1 MTLVTG
7 AWQDCAVMT
16 PHLDAFLEMLSAE
29 RGAAKNTLDAYRR
42 DLADAQGFLTAR
54 GASLNAAKAEDL
66 QAYARDLAARGMSP
80 ATAQRRR
87 SALRQF
93 YRFLLEDGA
102 RTDDPSS
109 LLEAPKKGRGL
120 PKAPR
125 EDAVEALFAAAAA
138 LLGPQGAR
146 TRCLLELIYGAGL
159 RVSELVGLPLSA
171 LPREGEG
178 ALRVKG
184 KGGKERLIPLGG
196 AARRAAEEYRAV
208 RETFLPQGDT
218 RAAARAA
225 SYLFPSDAKEGH
237 LTRRRFAQILD
248 ELALK
253 AGLDPQSLSPHA
265 LRHAFATHLLQR
277 GADLR
282 AVQKLLGH
290 ADIAT
295 TQIYTHV
302 LDETL
307 RELVESAHPLAR
319 KP

>member
-1 MTLVTG
+1 MEAAFPHGEARGHGGWCRRMADTG
-7 AWQDCAVMT
+7 AVT

-29 RGAAKNTLDAYRR
+29 RGAARNTLDAYRR
-42 DLADAQGFLTAR
+42 DLADASGFVAAR
-54 GASLNAAKAEDL
+54 GRALPEASADDL
-66 QAYARDLAARGMSP
+66 QSYARDLAARGLSA

-87 SALRQF
+87 SALRQYF
-93 YRFLLEDGA
+93 RFLLEEGA

-109 LLEAPKKGRGL
+109 LLEAPRKGRSL

-125 EDAVEALFAAAAA
+125 EEAVEALFAAAAA
-138 LLGPQGAR
+138 LVGPQGAR

-159 RVSELVGLPLSA
+159 RVSELVGLPLAA

-196 AARRAAEEYRAV
+196 AARRALAAYLPL
-208 RETFLPQGDT
+208 REGFLPKGSPK
-218 RAAARAA
+218 AAARAA
-225 SYLFPSDAKEGH
+225 PYLFPSDGAQGH

-248 ELALK
+248 TLALD
-253 AGLDPQSLSPHA
+253 AGLDPASLSPHA

-282 AVQKLLGH
+282 AVQTLLGH

-295 TQIYTHV
+295 TQ
-302 LDETL
+302 D
-307 RELVESAHPLAR
+307 R
-319 KP
+319 KSVV

>member
-1 MTLVTG
+1 
-7 AWQDCAVMT
+7 MT

-29 RGAAKNTLDAYRR
+29 RGAARNTLDAYAR
-42 DLADAQGFLTAR
+42 DLADASGFL
-54 GASLNAAKAEDL
+54 AALGRTLGEAQAEDL
-66 QAYARDLAARGMSP
+66 QAYARDLAARGLSP

-93 YRFLLEDGA
+93 YRFLLEEGTRA
-102 RTDDPSS
+102 DDPTS
-109 LLEAPKKGRGL
+109 LLDAPRKGRSL

-125 EDAVEALFAAAAA
+125 EEAVEALFAAAAA
-138 LLGPQGAR
+138 VTGPQGAR

-159 RVSELVGLPLSA
+159 RVSELVGLPLAA
-171 LPREGEG
+171 LPREGEA
-178 ALRVKG
+178 ALRVRG
-184 KGGKERLIPLGG
+184 KGGKERVIPLGS
-196 AARRAAEEYRAV
+196 AARRAVEEYLPLRDHFLPKGAPKAAV
-208 RETFLPQGDT
+208 R
-218 RAAARAA
+218 AAPF
-225 SYLFPSDAKEGH
+225 LFPSDGAQGH

-248 ELALK
+248 ELALG
-253 AGLDPQSLSPHA
+253 AGLDPASLSPHA

-307 RELVESAHPLAR
+307 RALVESAHPLAR
-319 KP
+319 RE